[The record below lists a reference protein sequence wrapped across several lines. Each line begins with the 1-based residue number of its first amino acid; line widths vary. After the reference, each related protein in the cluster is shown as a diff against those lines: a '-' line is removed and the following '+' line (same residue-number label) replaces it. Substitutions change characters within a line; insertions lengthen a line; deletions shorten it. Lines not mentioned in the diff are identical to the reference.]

1 MDRKLTTEE
10 RGWLSKLDT
19 DEPIKPELPAPI
31 AERLIEQALAIR
43 LVEGGL
49 QLTEL
54 GREELSGKRAP
65 DNR

>member
-1 MDRKLTTEE
+1 MERKLSAEE
-10 RGWLSKLDT
+10 RSWLKKLDT

-31 AERLIEQALAIR
+31 AERLIERALAIR

-54 GREELSGKRAP
+54 GREELSGKKTP
-65 DNR
+65 DTR